1 MRLSDYR
8 RLGKISI
15 KARKK
20 STKHTV
26 TGICFGLIMLI
37 PIVYFTLAFY
47 LGLTKELNKTA
58 TTAVFMLDSR
68 NVYDSG
74 AQITATDQWGEFYAF
89 DYPTGQK
96 LANDTQVEEYVA
108 AEMYALPGGDS
119 MDQRLNVTLDGE
131 PYTYRDVSEN
141 NNGRETTLS
150 LKVVNTYVQDRIFL
164 DAELKDL
171 SARGQKLFRY
181 GDGFT
186 DGGKTQA
193 IVSESFLVKCG
204 VSFDSIADVIG
215 KKISLTAETSRQNGN
230 IRIFD
235 KDDSMDDSNGSSGR
249 VSIPFLSDFTVV
261 GVLSDNYYKL
271 PGNENEAAVLVTAPS
286 VYDESYG
293 AIVPTFTLAVNDNS
307 STQAFARYTDG
318 IAVMCDRAKSSGRMV
333 LAYGALSPM
342 RYQYGGP
349 RKLNYYYMTESRQ
362 MMTPPIMYK
371 LQCGSYQEASE
382 FAKTLNAAFAAVLPS
397 SADSPVGAVD
407 YFANSMYSNF
417 SMIHTIGKYIMLILY
432 SFGGIIFFATML
444 NLYNSV
450 NYSVQARRN
459 YIGVMR
465 AIGAKQKSI
474 PRLYFFEI
482 LLIFARALPWVLV
495 FSAGI
500 SYGIKAGVDAL
511 FKMMSEMFGAMFTM
525 SFGWYFA
532 TLAGVFAIV
541 FLIAVAFSQIACH
554 SVASKPI
561 LDVLSDDKG

>member
-47 LGLTKELNKTA
+47 LGLTKELDKTA
-58 TTAVFMLDSR
+58 TTSVFMLDSR
-68 NVYDSG
+68 NVYDTG
-74 AQITATDQWGEFYAF
+74 AQVTSTNEWGGFYAF
-89 DYPTGQK
+89 DYRTGQK
-96 LANDTQVEEYVA
+96 LANDKQVEQYVA
-108 AEMYALPGGDS
+108 AEMYALTGNGG
-119 MDQRLNVTLDGE
+119 MEQRLNMTLDGD
-131 PYTYRDVSEN
+131 PYTYRQVTDY
-141 NNGRETTLS
+141 NNGGDSTIS

-181 GDGFT
+181 GTGFIG
-186 DGGKTQA
+186 DGKTQA
-193 IVSESFLVKCG
+193 IVSEGFLVKCG
-204 VSFDSIADVIG
+204 VSFDSMADLIG
-215 KKISLTAETSRQNGN
+215 KNISLTAEISKQNG
-230 IRIFD
+230 IFLILD
-235 KDDSMDDSNGSSGR
+235 KDDSMDNDNGSYGR
-249 VSIPFLSDFTVV
+249 VSIPFLSDFTVA
-261 GVLSDNYYKL
+261 GILSDDYYKL
-271 PGNENEAAVLVTAPS
+271 PGNENEAVVIVTAPS
-286 VYDESYG
+286 VYDESY
-293 AIVPTFTLAVNDNS
+293 AAFAPTFTLAFNDNN
-307 STQAFARYTDG
+307 STQAIVRYPDG
-318 IAVMCDRAKSSGRMV
+318 ISATCERAKSAGRMT

-349 RKLNYYYMTESRQ
+349 RTLDYYYMTETGQ
-362 MMTPPIMYK
+362 MTIAPIMYK
-371 LQCGSYQEASE
+371 LQCGNYRKATE
-382 FAKTLNAAFAAVLPS
+382 FTKTLNAAFATILPS
-397 SADSPVGAVD
+397 STDSPVGAVE
-407 YFANSMYSNF
+407 YFANNMYSNF
-417 SMIHTIGKYIMLILY
+417 FMLNTMGKYIMLILY

-465 AIGAKQKSI
+465 AIGAKQRSI

-511 FKMMSEMFGAMFTM
+511 FKAMSGMFGTAISM
-525 SFGWYFA
+525 SFAWYFA
-532 TLAGVFAIV
+532 TLAGVFAGV

-554 SVASKPI
+554 SVARKPI